1 MFLTHRFHADARF
14 AVGVETRH
22 ITQHQPH
29 FLSGFQTLQ
38 HLLVQLIAVLKEMVD

>member
-1 MFLTHRFHADARF
+1 MFLTHRFDADARF

-22 ITQHQPH
+22 VAQHQSH
-29 FLSGFQTLQ
+29 FLGRFQTLQ